1 MTPWPIPDHRCQP
14 ECFCAD
20 AACPVCYLATCEDPE
35 ACLAVE
41 FCEGC
46 ETPITG
52 AVVRDGSI
60 AFCVPCWE
68 QDCTPMLRALAAI
81 VRARG
86 SRFVIVPGAMA
97 TAMAMASGDEA
108 EA

>member
-1 MTPWPIPDHRCQP
+1 MHPWPIPDHRCEP
-14 ECFCAD
+14 ECFCD
-20 AACPVCYLATCEDPE
+20 GAACPVCDRSTCDDPE

-46 ETPITG
+46 KRPITG
-52 AVVRDGSI
+52 EVVRDGSL
-60 AFCVPCWE
+60 AFCGPCWE

-81 VRARG
+81 VRSRG
-86 SRFVIVPGAMA
+86 SRFVIVPGSMA
-97 TAMAMASGDEA
+97 TAMALASGNEA